1 MAADYDRLFP
11 PSDEADAAEDAG
23 GYGDF
28 DVDGPSPTPPGPPNT
43 PQPNGHGAPP
53 MPAGSPVEPPP
64 AAAAEHPPMPVDLA
78 APPPAAAT
86 RPPIPVD
93 YDRLFESP
101 AGTDTS
107 DGLGADTAYDPDI
120 PAPTPPMPT
129 DAPKPN
135 GQAPPPMPVH
145 WPEQSP
151 AEHPP
156 MPADLTAAPPLPVR
170 PQPRGP
176 KERNRVAKQ
185 PPRHARQDPA
195 EGPNPQLGRAK
206 SQNSHRAGP
215 QSTKGNAPGPSLPLR
230 PSTAPPNGGPPE
242 TRGRGE
248 PAAPAASASA
258 PAAATPEPAARPT
271 AGKPA
276 ARPVSR
282 RGWRRWV
289 HILTRINLG
298 LSRDEKYELE
308 LQNRI
313 RRPIHGSY
321 EIGVLGLKGG
331 AGRTS
336 VTAALGSVFAQLRGD
351 RILAVDADPVSGDL
365 VNRVGRQ
372 TAATVADLVANRALS
387 HYNDVRAHTSMNA
400 VSLEVLSAP
409 DYNGTRPLLSAEE
422 WKRALGMVPRYYNL
436 VVSDCGADLF
446 SPAAHGV
453 LAVASG
459 LVVLSTAS
467 VDGVRQAAVALD
479 WLRNNGYGDLLDRAC
494 VVINHVVPGD
504 STTADS
510 DVVRQ
515 FQQHVHP
522 GRVIVLPWD
531 EHIAAGAEV
540 QFALL
545 SPPYQRK
552 IIELAAALSD
562 DFDRSE
568 RR

>member
-1 MAADYDRLFP
+1 MAADYDRLFQ

-28 DVDGPSPTPPGPPNT
+28 DVDGPFPTPPGPPST
-43 PQPNGHGAPP
+43 PQPNGHGASP
-53 MPAGSPVEPPP
+53 MPIDPPVQPPP
-64 AAAAEHPPMPVDLA
+64 AAAPEHPLMPVDLA
-78 APPPAAAT
+78 APPPPAAA
-86 RPPIPVD
+86 RPPMPVD
-93 YDRLFESP
+93 YDRLFEPP

-107 DGLGADTAYDPDI
+107 DGPGADATYDPDV
-120 PAPTPPMPT
+120 PAPTPPTPT
-129 DAPKPN
+129 NAPKPN
-135 GQAPPPMPVH
+135 GQTPPPMPVH

-151 AEHPP
+151 PEHPP
-156 MPADLTAAPPLPVR
+156 MPVDLTAAPPPPTR
-170 PQPRGP
+170 PEPPGP
-176 KERNRVAKQ
+176 KERNQVAKQ
-185 PPRHARQDPA
+185 PPRHARQGPA
-195 EGPNPQLGRAK
+195 EVPNLQLGRAR
-206 SQNSHRAGP
+206 SHNSHRAAP
-215 QSTKGNAPGPSLPLR
+215 QPGKGNAPGPSLPSR
-230 PSTAPPNGGPPE
+230 PLI
-242 TRGRGE
+242 
-248 PAAPAASASA
+248 SAHADSA
-258 PAAATPEPAARPT
+258 PATASSEPATRPT

-289 HILTRINLG
+289 RTLTRINLG
-298 LSRDEKYELE
+298 LSRDEKYALE

-336 VTAALGSVFAQLRGD
+336 VTAALGSAFAQVRGD

-387 HYNDVRAHTSMNA
+387 HYNDVRAHTSVNA
-400 VSLEVLSAP
+400 VNLEVLSAA

-479 WLRNNGYGDLLDRAC
+479 WLRNNGYGALLDRAC

-504 STTADS
+504 STNADS

-515 FQQHVHP
+515 FQRHVQP

-531 EHIAAGAEV
+531 EHIAAGTEV

-545 SPPYQRK
+545 STAYQRK